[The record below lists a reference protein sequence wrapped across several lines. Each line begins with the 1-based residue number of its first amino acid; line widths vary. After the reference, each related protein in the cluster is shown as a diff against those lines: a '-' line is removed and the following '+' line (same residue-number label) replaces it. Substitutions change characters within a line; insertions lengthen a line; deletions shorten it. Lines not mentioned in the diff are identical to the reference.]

1 VLPLDKRAAL
11 EKMMMPFSVDYAP
24 AIPFWAHYTNYRRLL
39 NVPKGWVLHTP
50 QEPADSWAYTP
61 RYFAEPNR
69 DASTHYFVSYDG
81 DVYQCVPDR
90 FMAIANGVIG
100 KPYSSWASAAQSLN
114 RQALSVEIEGYAESI
129 HETMPV
135 GSRQWVALVK
145 LLKDR
150 AEAYGF
156 PFDRIHTIG
165 HSEVASNRSD
175 PGARFPWAALFEE
188 EDEMKPFLAWNIDN
202 KSVHLIGPFGSAWI
216 TQASDVAALEKL
228 YGPMA
233 VALRSAAIDALRRT

>member
-1 VLPLDKRAAL
+1 
-11 EKMMMPFSVDYAP
+11 MMPFSVDYAP

-100 KPYSSWASAAQSLN
+100 KPYSSWASAARTPRTLL
-114 RQALSVEIEGYAESI
+114 AATDMPMPELS
-129 HETMPV
+129 
-135 GSRQWVALVK
+135 K
-145 LLKDR
+145 
-150 AEAYGF
+150 
-156 PFDRIHTIG
+156 RIPT
-165 HSEVASNRSD
+165 
-175 PGARFPWAALFEE
+175 
-188 EDEMKPFLAWNIDN
+188 
-202 KSVHLIGPFGSAWI
+202 SAWADWI
-216 TQASDVAALEKL
+216 RRATSN
-228 YGPMA
+228 
-233 VALRSAAIDALRRT
+233 AISG